1 MKKGLFIMIIFLCII
16 LFFLMRNDQ
25 CSHTIIS
32 GMIGGLIALLFLE
45 INKLYKK
52 RKSIKKGLEDLKR
65 GKSCFINELEII
77 VSKRKEQE
85 NSLNV
90 RNSPLW
96 IYKIKTDNADEQFK
110 LLISHFDT
118 LRKNP
123 NWEKFTIGKTVF
135 FNLYS
140 DESFE
145 EEIIK
150 TTQKEYGNIN
160 GE

>member
-1 MKKGLFIMIIFLCII
+1 MKKIIIPLIIILCII
-16 LFFLMRNDQ
+16 LFFLIHNNQ
-25 CSHTIIS
+25 YSHTIIS
-32 GMIGGLIALLFLE
+32 GMIGGLIALSFPE

-52 RKSIKKGLEDLKR
+52 RKSIRKGLEDLKS

-90 RNSPLW
+90 RNSLLW
-96 IYKIKTDNADEQFK
+96 IYKIKTDDKDEQLK
-110 LLISHFDT
+110 LLISHFDI

-123 NWEKFTIGKTVF
+123 DWEKFTIGKTVF

-150 TTQKEYGNIN
+150 TAQKEYSNII
-160 GE
+160 